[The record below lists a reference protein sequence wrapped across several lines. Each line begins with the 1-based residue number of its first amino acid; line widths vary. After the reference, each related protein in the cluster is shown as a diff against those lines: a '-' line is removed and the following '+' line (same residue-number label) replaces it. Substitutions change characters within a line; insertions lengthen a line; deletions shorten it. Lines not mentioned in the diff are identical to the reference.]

1 MTAGVYIM
9 EYGAKFIEDD
19 NGTILVTFPDFPEA
33 ATFGDTEAEAA
44 RHAIDA
50 LETAIEGRIADRED
64 IPVPR
69 SRAKGWQ
76 MITLPTLIAL
86 KVELYRE
93 MRAQKITKAK
103 LARELDR
110 HPPEIDRLLN
120 IRHNSRLDLIDE
132 AFAKMG
138 RRVQTSILKTA

>member
-1 MTAGVYIM
+1 MTVGVDIM
-9 EYGAKFIEDD
+9 EFRAKFIEDD

-33 ATFGDTEAEAA
+33 ATFGDTEDEAA
-44 RHAIDA
+44 RHAVDA
-50 LETAIEGRIADRED
+50 IETAIEGRIADRED

-69 SRAKGWQ
+69 SRAKGWR
-76 MITLPTLIAL
+76 MVTLPTLVAL

-93 MRAQKITKAK
+93 MRTQKVTKAK
-103 LARELDR
+103 LARALDR

-120 IRHNSRLDLIDE
+120 IRHNSRLDLIDA

-138 RRVQTSILKTA
+138 RRIQTNILKTA